1 MTWSLLA
8 VCDAC
13 TPPYEFKLGSVDAEI
28 YSCLNALIIDGAL
41 PTRLSPFPSLP
52 PRAPQLLQ
60 PSNQQHFYFI
70 CVCVCVCVCVC
81 ACVRA
86 MTMLVIAK
94 LIATK
99 PDGSVPS

>member
-60 PSNQQHFYFI
+60 PSNQQHLYFFFFI
-70 CVCVCVCVCVC
+70 ISTSSSYSSSFFSVNSGNG
-81 ACVRA
+81 
-86 MTMLVIAK
+86 LVTVTA
-94 LIATK
+94 LLLT
-99 PDGSVPS
+99 D